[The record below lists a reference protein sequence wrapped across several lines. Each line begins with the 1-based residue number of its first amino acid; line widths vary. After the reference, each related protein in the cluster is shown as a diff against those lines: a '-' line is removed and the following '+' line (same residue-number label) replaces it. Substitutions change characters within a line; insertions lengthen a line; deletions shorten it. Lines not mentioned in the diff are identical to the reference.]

1 VTVAIRRYP
10 DTYVDSVVQ
19 LRCIRAMRE
28 VDGVDWA
35 SAAMATPANVE
46 TLLGEG
52 VSADDLAAAGANDLV
67 LVVRASSRQIADEA
81 LRAGSAAFSAEVTAA
96 VDDSA
101 AVQRTPR
108 SVPDA
113 LRLAPDA
120 NVAVVSVPGDYAA
133 LAAYQ
138 ALSSGRHV
146 LLFSDNVPVAK
157 EVGLKRY
164 AASRG
169 LLLMGPGAG
178 TAVLSGVGLGFA
190 NAVKSGPVGV
200 VAAAGTG
207 AQEAM
212 ALLDRWGVGVSQV
225 IGLGGHDLS
234 ADVGGEMARSAIS
247 ALQHDPATEVV
258 LLISKPP
265 SPDVAAAVLA
275 GSGDTR
281 IVAALIGLD
290 PTTPVPAGVVLADT
304 LESGAVATLRALGRP
319 TPDLTVTAGPS
330 MLEARGR
337 LAPERRWVRG
347 LFSGGTLCY
356 ESLVVLGPV
365 LGPVYSNTPINPAW
379 GLPAPRRSHQCLDL
393 GEEEYTRGRPHP
405 MIDPVARLELLTE
418 HVADQEVAAIVL
430 DVVLGYGANPDPAAT
445 LAPACAA
452 AMLGGG
458 PQVVAYVLGTE
469 ADPQGYHA
477 QREALVA
484 AGCIV
489 TETACRASLVAAAIA
504 LGDPTVATRSA

>member
-1 VTVAIRRYP
+1 MVVTGGGGGIPVGRRGTVWDGVDAVIDKDYAAAELARQLSADALVLITGVEAVLLDYGQPSERRVTYLDAAEAERHLADGQFPEGSMGPKVRAATRFVRHGGGLAVITTAPLVERTLAQRRSCRSVGGYPDCADGRPGRSYRVTVAISRYP

-96 VDDSA
+96 ADDPA
-101 AVQRTPR
+101 AVHRAPR

-138 ALSSGRHV
+138 ALSNGRHV

-178 TAVLSGVGLGFA
+178 TAVLSGRRPRFRERRQAGPGRRGGGRGDGCPGGDGA
-190 NAVKSGPVGV
+190 AGPVG
-200 VAAAGTG
+200 
-207 AQEAM
+207 
-212 ALLDRWGVGVSQV
+212 S
-225 IGLGGHDLS
+225 
-234 ADVGGEMARSAIS
+234 
-247 ALQHDPATEVV
+247 
-258 LLISKPP
+258 
-265 SPDVAAAVLA
+265 
-275 GSGDTR
+275 
-281 IVAALIGLD
+281 
-290 PTTPVPAGVVLADT
+290 
-304 LESGAVATLRALGRP
+304 
-319 TPDLTVTAGPS
+319 
-330 MLEARGR
+330 RG
-337 LAPERRWVRG
+337 
-347 LFSGGTLCY
+347 
-356 ESLVVLGPV
+356 
-365 LGPVYSNTPINPAW
+365 
-379 GLPAPRRSHQCLDL
+379 
-393 GEEEYTRGRPHP
+393 
-405 MIDPVARLELLTE
+405 
-418 HVADQEVAAIVL
+418 
-430 DVVLGYGANPDPAAT
+430 
-445 LAPACAA
+445 
-452 AMLGGG
+452 
-458 PQVVAYVLGTE
+458 
-469 ADPQGYHA
+469 
-477 QREALVA
+477 
-484 AGCIV
+484 
-489 TETACRASLVAAAIA
+489 
-504 LGDPTVATRSA
+504 